1 MLYIRK
7 SFSKKLQVFQ
17 KRFFTFCG
25 FSLFC
30 IHLKCMWITTETGI
44 TADRKLKGIIDKDIY
59 LQVQKLWEK
68 NKRDRSLQGRKR
80 IGKFTGTLLCGCC
93 GSIMNYAQT
102 QGKPKYSCNPSK
114 TKTSKVCPG
123 GHKQIREEDVE
134 DVLFQSVC
142 DVLSEPSFW
151 FDKIHEVQN
160 P

>member
-1 MLYIRK
+1 MTRVDGKLIDVADYEDSNLVVPRRQNVAPTKAEVYIEN
-7 SFSKKLQVFQ
+7 
-17 KRFFTFCG
+17 
-25 FSLFC
+25 
-30 IHLKCMWITTETGI
+30 HHE
-44 TADRKLKGIIDKDIY
+44 GIIDKDIY
-59 LQVQKLWEK
+59 LQVQKLWER

-93 GSIMNYAQT
+93 GSRMNYAQT
-102 QGKPKYSCNPSK
+102 QGKPKYSCSPSK

-151 FDKIHEVQN
+151 FDKN
-160 P
+160 TRSSKACR